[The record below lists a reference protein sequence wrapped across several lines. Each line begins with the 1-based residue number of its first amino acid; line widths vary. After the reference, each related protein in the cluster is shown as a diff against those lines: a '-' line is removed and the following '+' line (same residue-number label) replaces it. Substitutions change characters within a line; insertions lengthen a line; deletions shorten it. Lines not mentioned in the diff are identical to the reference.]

1 MKKIDD
7 EAQLYERA
15 VKTLLLTKPHIFGNL
30 GRSSVVFEKAIA
42 SHSVIAD
49 ALIFSENYGIIGVE
63 IKTDHDSTT
72 RLNRQLSAYKV
83 VCDQVYVLCHDNKLE
98 AVERVLERYKHTSVG
113 IVAYSTY
120 EGEQAL
126 GIVKDSYPADEYKP
140 EAILDVLWKSEV
152 RALADVVSSP
162 TKLTIIDMK
171 RKLGESFNRFA
182 MSVPPVFTNRMPK
195 KSLIN
200 QIITRIGKY
209 QAHEIAT
216 MMFYEHIKDPEKALK
231 YYMFRDDISL
241 NEVLDGKKQ

>member
-1 MKKIDD
+1 MKKVDD
-7 EAQLYERA
+7 AQLYERA

-30 GRSSVVFEKAIA
+30 GNSSVIFEKAIA

-98 AVERVLERYKHTSVG
+98 AVEKVLDRYNHDSVG
-113 IVAYSTY
+113 IISYSTY
-120 EGEQAL
+120 EDEQAL
-126 GIVKDSYPADEYKP
+126 GIIKESYPATQYRP

-152 RALADVVSSP
+152 RAIADVVSSP
-162 TKLTIIDMK
+162 TKLTILEMK
-171 RKLGESFNRFA
+171 KKLGRKFNRFA

-200 QIITRIGKY
+200 QIVNRVGKY
-209 QAHEIAT
+209 QAHELVT
-216 MMFYEHIKDPEKALK
+216 MMFYEHLKDPEKALK
-231 YYMFRDDISL
+231 YYMFRDDL
-241 NEVLDGKKQ
+241 NLEDILDGKKQ